1 MDNFDFKDE
10 QPVKQPASQFSLWDM
25 LSILVLLVTLCIGGY
40 FALIFVNPSTPLNPL
55 PPPPTAF
62 AFPTGTITPI
72 QPPATWTATL
82 TAVTTPTM
90 TLAPLITIEPSNTP
104 VLLVPPTAT
113 PIPPTPTAT
122 PKAPFSS
129 SFSNIASTTYYPD
142 LGCGWFGVAGTVV
155 DAKNSPIIG
164 MVIRLTGTLNG
175 APINRLTVSNTAQ
188 IPYGPSGFEFKLG
201 DAPGASTKTLYL
213 QLLDQ
218 AGLPLS
224 DNLYI
229 NTSSDCNKNLVMVRF
244 KKNP

>member
-10 QPVKQPASQFSLWDM
+10 QPVKRSGSQFSLWDM
-25 LSILVLLVTLCIGGY
+25 LTILALVLTLCIGGY
-40 FALIFVNPSTPLNPL
+40 FALIFINPGTPLNPL
-55 PPPPTAF
+55 PPPPTPF
-62 AFPTGTITPI
+62 KFPTATSTLI
-72 QPPATWTATL
+72 QPEATWTATV
-82 TAVTTPTM
+82 AITTPTG
-90 TLAPLITIEPSNTP
+90 TLAPLITLEPSNTP

-113 PIPPTPTAT
+113 PKPTST

-129 SFSNIASTTYYPD
+129 SFNNIASTTYYPD

-164 MVIRLTGTLNG
+164 MVIRIYGTLNG
-175 APINRLTVSNTAQ
+175 VSINRLTVSNTAQ

-201 DAPGASTKTLYL
+201 DAPGNSTKTLYL

-229 NTSSDCNKNLVMVRF
+229 NTYSDCNKNLVMVRF